1 MLRDLLGLKEIK
13 KIDIDSK
20 NRIIAH
26 RKILEKRPII
36 KNIFRELHELFIYL
50 DINYLSGDG
59 KKIELGAGAYPI
71 KETYSDV
78 ISTDIVDGDNID
90 QILDAMNMYLKPNSV
105 RVFFGQNVFHHFPD
119 PKKFFSEIDRVL
131 EVGGGAIL
139 LEPYYG
145 LISSLIYPHISA
157 TESFDKRQLAWEGEH
172 TGPMKGAN
180 QALSYIVF
188 KRDRDKFLN
197 DFPNL
202 EIKYHKTTSN
212 YMRYLLSGG
221 LNFKQLVPNFMERPI
236 QFLEYLLTPFHSF
249 AALHHVI
256 VIKKCK

>member
-1 MLRDLLGLKEIK
+1 MLRDLLGLKELE
-13 KIDIDSK
+13 KIDVDSK
-20 NRIIAH
+20 KRINVH
-26 RKILEKRPII
+26 RKILETKPII
-36 KNIFRELHELFIYL
+36 KNVFQEVHKLFINL
-50 DINYLSGDG
+50 DENYLSGDG

-71 KETYSDV
+71 KETYSEV

-90 QILDAMNMYLKPNSV
+90 QVIDAMNMDLKPNSV
-105 RVFFGQNVFHHFPD
+105 RVFFGQNVFHHFSD
-119 PKKFFSEIDRVL
+119 PKKFFTEIDRVL
-131 EVGGGAIL
+131 ETGGGAIL

-157 TESFDKRQLAWEGEH
+157 TEAFDKKQLDWKGNH

-188 KRDRDKFLN
+188 KRDKDKFLN

-202 EIKYHKTTSN
+202 EIKYHKTTNN

-221 LNFKQLVPNFMERPI
+221 LNFKQLIPNFMERPI
-236 QFLEYLLTPFHSF
+236 QLLEYLLKPFQ
-249 AALHHVI
+249 
-256 VIKKCK
+256 